1 MTSLPGGMHLEA
13 LFELLDG
20 PNLKFFGIH
29 QISEGSYRALQ
40 TNSEVYPW
48 KINGWETSLS
58 F

>member
-1 MTSLPGGMHLEA
+1 MTSLPGGIHLKA

-29 QISEGSYRALQ
+29 E
-40 TNSEVYPW
+40 N
-48 KINGWETSLS
+48 